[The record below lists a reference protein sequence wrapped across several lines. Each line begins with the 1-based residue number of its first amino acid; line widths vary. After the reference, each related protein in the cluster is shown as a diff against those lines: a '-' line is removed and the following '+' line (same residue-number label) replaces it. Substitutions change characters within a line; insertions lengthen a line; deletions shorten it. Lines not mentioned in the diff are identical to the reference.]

1 MYNLPSFVT
10 EELMHFSDFVKVL
23 IDLDRV
29 AKNLRRP
36 DGSSAGEATARSFLK
51 SAGFDPTADGAW
63 VGPRHGLG
71 RLNHSEV
78 LDVQAIGAT

>member
-1 MYNLPSFVT
+1 
-10 EELMHFSDFVKVL
+10 MHVNDFVKVM

-51 SAGFDPTADGAW
+51 SAGFDPTTDGAW
-63 VGPRHGLG
+63 VGPRHGLV

-78 LDVQAIGAT
+78 INVQSIGSA